1 MLGRKLL
8 CRANRKELERVSDD
22 LPGLEECS
30 NGAVP
35 KQNPDRTL
43 SDEVRIIWDLRINNA
58 DGRVLTHPPALTPWH
73 VEIAR
78 AILWWDGRI
87 PFVIVLMAKLDVAG
101 AFTLVWLRPQD
112 CGKVSTEIGV
122 EAWGLEPEDA
132 LAAVSLTLEFGGCG
146 SPGEWVPWSWAL
158 QEAHSRCYPAEPMWN
173 GVECFSSSYLVD
185 DQGLY
190 EALIGRRPWMS
201 KRCAKKKTKA
211 RLG

>member
-1 MLGRKLL
+1 MG
-8 CRANRKELERVSDD
+8 V
-22 LPGLEECS
+22 
-30 NGAVP
+30 
-35 KQNPDRTL
+35 
-43 SDEVRIIWDLRINNA
+43 
-58 DGRVLTHPPALTPWH
+58 
-73 VEIAR
+73 
-78 AILWWDGRI
+78 
-87 PFVIVLMAKLDVAG
+87 
-101 AFTLVWLRPQD
+101 
-112 CGKVSTEIGV
+112 EIGV

-173 GVECFSSSYLVD
+173 GAECFSSSYLVD

-211 RLG
+211 LL